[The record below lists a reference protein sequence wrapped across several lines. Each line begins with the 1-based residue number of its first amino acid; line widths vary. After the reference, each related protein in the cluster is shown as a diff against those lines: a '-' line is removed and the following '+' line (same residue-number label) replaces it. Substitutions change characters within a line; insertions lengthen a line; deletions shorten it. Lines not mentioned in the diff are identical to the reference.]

1 MRVLPHESVR
11 TKTRE
16 ISTGSVDELTC
27 VSSYYSTARLRGSQG
42 MRWQT
47 SRIRVLGE
55 IVAGEV
61 WGVRL
66 RRFHLRRFAAT
77 ADKSR
82 LRRDRLR
89 MLVARLM
96 ARPEAWPRRSS
107 PKASEVWRGV
117 WADFRNWIVRAA

>member
-1 MRVLPHESVR
+1 SGFMRVLPHASVR

-66 RRFHLRRFAAT
+66 RRFHLRSFAAT

-82 LRRDRLR
+82 LRAGQTSH
-89 MLVARLM
+89 V
-96 ARPEAWPRRSS
+96 SGS
-107 PKASEVWRGV
+107 PHGQAGGL
-117 WADFRNWIVRAA
+117 A